1 MKLIAR
7 ICLCFQ
13 KHYTTCSR
21 KRTTAD
27 WKWHLTRLG
36 ISDDGRRFVLYFEIA
51 IRDPNSNMI
60 IYHEFAKPI
69 ISLYWGDVNSFEPI
83 EIAVLHDDVYT
94 LTILHENGAEI
105 RDDEIGWNLL
115 HMAYSSEP
123 TYSSESVPWDCI
135 IYLRK
140 FLTIS
145 NENIM
150 YCGLFDEIAQPP
162 PCDDRL
168 QDVEYLKRI
177 LKRYE
182 E

>member
-1 MKLIAR
+1 MGYEKENVGPRMAV
-7 ICLCFQ
+7 
-13 KHYTTCSR
+13 TV
-21 KRTTAD
+21 D
-27 WKWHLTRLG
+27 
-36 ISDDGRRFVLYFEIA
+36 
-51 IRDPNSNMI
+51 
-60 IYHEFAKPI
+60 
-69 ISLYWGDVNSFEPI
+69 GDVLFF
-83 EIAVLHDDVYT
+83 D
-94 LTILHENGAEI
+94 ENGAEI

>member
-13 KHYTTCSR
+13 KHYTTCFR

-36 ISDDGRRFVLYFEIA
+36 ISNDGRRFVVSFETV

-60 IYHEFAKPI
+60 TYHEFEKPI
-69 ISLYWGDVNSFEPI
+69 LSLYFCLEPI
-83 EIAVLHDDVYT
+83 ELAVFHNDVYT
-94 LTILHENGAEI
+94 LMILHENGADI
-105 RDDEIGWNLL
+105 SDDEYDWNLL
-115 HMAYSSEP
+115 PMAYSSEP
-123 TYSSESVPWDCI
+123 VPWDCI

-145 NENIM
+145 NEKIM
-150 YCGLFDEIAQPP
+150 DCGLLDEIAQTP

-182 E
+182 K